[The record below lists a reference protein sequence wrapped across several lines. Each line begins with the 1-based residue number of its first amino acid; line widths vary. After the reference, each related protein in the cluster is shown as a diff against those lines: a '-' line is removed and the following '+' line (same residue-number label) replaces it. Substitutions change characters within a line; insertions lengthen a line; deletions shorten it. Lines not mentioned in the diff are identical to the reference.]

1 MSDLKIFT
9 DNIEPTALNQIY
21 TLVKQPAF
29 ADCKVRIMPDV
40 HAGAG
45 CVIGFTADLGD
56 KVIPNIV
63 GVDIGCGML
72 TVELGK
78 IDIDFDYLDKAIRE
92 NVPSGREVTTIP
104 LMKSEN
110 ATLQAT
116 SRSDFQQAT
125 LTRTRATKRLSPTL
139 RFSDYQPSD
148 YRLSTIDY
156 ETALGFPGAFSMQ
169 KFTEIFRKSAGHGT
183 HLFTSLV
190 H

>member
-72 TVELGK
+72 TVGLGK

-92 NVPSGREVTTIP
+92 NVPSGREV
-104 LMKSEN
+104 N
-110 ATLQAT
+110 
-116 SRSDFQQAT
+116 
-125 LTRTRATKRLSPTL
+125 
-139 RFSDYQPSD
+139 
-148 YRLSTIDY
+148 
-156 ETALGFPGAFSMQ
+156 ETAIYP
-169 KFTEIFRKSAGHGT
+169 TEVIEYIRCYGLQDDGGNHCQYCGHRRGREHHQACVQFQGKRIRRT
-183 HLFTSLV
+183 LL
-190 H
+190 